1 MPWESFSSLSA
12 HYLCV
17 LRCRVFRFTLTV
29 LPKLLASVPVTVLA
43 LTQVNLTTHKSRG
56 EKKKRKDN
64 AE

>member
-56 EKKKRKDN
+56 EKKKEKR
-64 AE
+64 